1 MKRKLRVKLL
11 MVSGL
16 LVCLAGNVSEARQQP
31 AAEQGRL
38 RANLYSHVMSSAEI
52 DAAFA
57 QIAESWTVYTKPNHA
72 VVFRVVLATGP
83 WQTHPEADEFWFVRR
98 GTAKVSLAE
107 YTLAAGVTPPGKTFD
122 LGPGDVAHVPRN
134 LAYQIVASAKLEYVA
149 VRVFSSQA
157 RVSTQSPGAKPRVPR
172 PAPNVVPGA
181 QIAETFKTMADS
193 RIKSQPFH
201 SAGAISIGQN
211 LYDGAPGPWE
221 SHEITDQIYF
231 VRSGTTRAFLDG
243 YITEQSETGPGQV
256 RGNGVTGATEYVASA
271 GDIIWVPRNTSHYMD
286 PGKGRFG
293 YLLLTI
299 N

>member
-1 MKRKLRVKLL
+1 MNRMLSIRVFIL
-11 MVSGL
+11 STL
-16 LVCLAGNVSEARQQP
+16 LVGLAGSVPEAGQQ
-31 AAEQGRL
+31 AAKEQGRL
-38 RANLYSHVMSSAEI
+38 RTNLFSHVMTSAEI

-57 QIAESWTVYTKPNHA
+57 QISESWTVYTKPNHA
-72 VVFRVVLATGP
+72 VVFRVVSATGP

-107 YTLAAGVTPPGKTFD
+107 YTLASGVTPPGKTFD
-122 LGPGDVAHVPRN
+122 LAAGDVAYVPRN
-134 LAYQIVASAKLEYVA
+134 LAYQIAASAKVEYVA

-157 RVSTQSPGAKPRVPR
+157 RVSTQPAGAKPRVPR

-193 RIKSQPFH
+193 RVKSQPFH

-243 YITEQSETGPGQV
+243 YITDQAETGPGQV

>member
-1 MKRKLRVKLL
+1 M
-11 MVSGL
+11 
-16 LVCLAGNVSEARQQP
+16 
-31 AAEQGRL
+31 
-38 RANLYSHVMSSAEI
+38 
-52 DAAFA
+52 
-57 QIAESWTVYTKPNHA
+57 YTKPNHA
-72 VVFRVVLATGP
+72 VVFRVISAPGP

-98 GTAKVSLAE
+98 GAAKLSLAE

-122 LGPGDVAHVPRN
+122 LAAGDVAYVPRN
-134 LAYQIVASAKLEYVA
+134 LSYQISASSRVEYVA
-149 VRVFSSQA
+149 VRVFSSQP
-157 RVSTQSPGAKPRVPR
+157 RVSTLPAGAKPRVPR

-256 RGNGVTGATEYVASA
+256 RGNVVTGSTDSS
-271 GDIIWVPRNTSHYMD
+271 GS
-286 PGKGRFG
+286 
-293 YLLLTI
+293 
-299 N
+299 